1 MDYMAIITDGLA
13 EPDLIRHLQR
23 EQRKAADQYYT
34 PEEFYDGC
42 RRAVDELE
50 ADYIDELRLYT
61 YLQDDNPDKDI
72 PEPRLSL
79 MKYTGGRLWQSLTI
93 GNINFIRSCV
103 DEAERLT
110 STTAP
115 TPEPVTTPA
124 PQTFPDYLN
133 FEDPKKREGLAEEI
147 REIMRYK
154 DPKDWAALF
163 IALRE
168 TNKLIEKH
176 RVRSAMH
183 RIMKAYFGDN
193 IGHLSGFMNY
203 TKNGL
208 DYYEK
213 QQDKTMARLI
223 KEYIDKIEF
232 LEF

>member
-115 TPEPVTTPA
+115 TPEPVTATAIAVNPYPRIFKTVEGWQLFEEFQSSVRERYQLA
-124 PQTFPDYLN
+124 DYSFIYWKLKDDGFIYEN
-133 FEDPKKREGLAEEI
+133 IGPKE
-147 REIMRYK
+147 YK
-154 DPKDWAALF
+154 DWLDETFDVYLGEGWKQYDVCRTHAKDLIYNHAKQR
-163 IALRE
+163 I
-168 TNKLIEKH
+168 KLK
-176 RVRSAMH
+176 
-183 RIMKAYFGDN
+183 
-193 IGHLSGFMNY
+193 
-203 TKNGL
+203 
-208 DYYEK
+208 
-213 QQDKTMARLI
+213 
-223 KEYIDKIEF
+223 
-232 LEF
+232 

>member
-110 STTAP
+110 SATATAP
-115 TPEPVTTPA
+115 TPEPVTTTANAANPHPRIFKTVEGWRLFEEFQSSVRDHYQLA
-124 PQTFPDYLN
+124 DYCFIYWKLKYDG
-133 FEDPKKREGLAEEI
+133 FIYEDIGPK
-147 REIMRYK
+147 RYK
-154 DPKDWAALF
+154 NWLYKTFDVYLGKGWKQYYFCRTNAKDLF
-163 IALRE
+163 YNHIKQR
-168 TNKLIEKH
+168 IELK
-176 RVRSAMH
+176 
-183 RIMKAYFGDN
+183 
-193 IGHLSGFMNY
+193 
-203 TKNGL
+203 
-208 DYYEK
+208 
-213 QQDKTMARLI
+213 
-223 KEYIDKIEF
+223 
-232 LEF
+232 

>member
-50 ADYIDELRLYT
+50 TAYNYEVDLNKD
-61 YLQDDNPDKDI
+61 LQDLNPGMFV

-110 STTAP
+110 SSTAP
-115 TPEPVTTPA
+115 TPEPVTATAIAVNPYPRIFKTVEGWQLFEEFQSSVRERYQLA
-124 PQTFPDYLN
+124 DYSFIYWKLKDDGFIYEN
-133 FEDPKKREGLAEEI
+133 IGPKE
-147 REIMRYK
+147 YK
-154 DPKDWAALF
+154 DWLDETFDVYLGKGWKQYYFCRTNAKDLF
-163 IALRE
+163 YNHIKQR
-168 TNKLIEKH
+168 IELK
-176 RVRSAMH
+176 
-183 RIMKAYFGDN
+183 
-193 IGHLSGFMNY
+193 
-203 TKNGL
+203 
-208 DYYEK
+208 
-213 QQDKTMARLI
+213 
-223 KEYIDKIEF
+223 
-232 LEF
+232 